1 MVWKPEYA
9 ERRRQRAKSDPE
21 YRAKRNEQ
29 SASDKERRAEY
40 MREYRAKNL
49 EKWKRSPEQQAEINA
64 RRRERYAHDAEFRE
78 RAKSAARKRTPEQR
92 REQLLRTKY
101 KLTPAE
107 YDELLR
113 RQDGVC
119 AICYRGNN
127 GKRFHVDHCHDQGHV
142 RGLLCSPCN
151 TGIGHFQDNTSRLER
166 AIEYIREARTLGGV
180 VSPKQ

>member
-9 ERRRQRAKSDPE
+9 ERRRQRAKTDLE

-29 SASDKERRAEY
+29 SATDKERRAEY
-40 MREYRAKNL
+40 MREYRRNNL
-49 EKWKRSPEQQAEINA
+49 DKWKRSPEQQDEVNA
-64 RRRERYAHDAEFRE
+64 RRRERYAVDAEYRE
-78 RAKSAARKRTPEQR
+78 HAKAVARKRTPEQR

-113 RQDGVC
+113 MQDGSC
-119 AICYRGNN
+119 AICRRGNN
-127 GKRFHVDHCHDQGHV
+127 GKRFHVDHCHDGGHV

-151 TGIGHFQDNTSRLER
+151 TGIGHFQDNTDRPAR
-166 AIEYIREARTLGGV
+166 AIEYIREARAMGGV
-180 VSPKQ
+180 VPTK